1 MVEKNEKN
9 KKVRCATCQSYY
21 NKFCVLKR
29 VSVSPN
35 KKRVC
40 DKYRHDQSKVKL
52 IQPLPTTRISYLEK
66 ERLRK
71 ERKENLKKLKEQL
84 KLQEQHK
91 DKVQESRIYKPSGN
105 EKYPLTGDL
114 SRFTTTGTSKDDDE
128 RDS

>member
-1 MVEKNEKN
+1 MAKKKKSI
-9 KKVRCATCQSYY
+9 KKVRCATCKSYY

-29 VSVSPN
+29 VTVSPN
-35 KKRVC
+35 KKRIC

-52 IQPLPTTRISYLEK
+52 IQPLPTTRISYREK

-84 KLQEQHK
+84 KLQEKHK
-91 DKVQESRIYKPSGN
+91 EQTQESRIYKPSGD

-114 SRFTTTGTSKDDDE
+114 SRFTTTGTSKDKDE
-128 RDS
+128 KDS